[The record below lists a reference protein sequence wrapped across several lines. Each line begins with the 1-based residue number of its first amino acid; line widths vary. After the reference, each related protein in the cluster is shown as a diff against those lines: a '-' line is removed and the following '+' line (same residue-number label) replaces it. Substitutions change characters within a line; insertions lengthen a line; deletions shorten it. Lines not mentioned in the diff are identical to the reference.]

1 MFILLYAGAASTTS
15 SPWKLFC
22 QAVDY
27 KNQRLGSFFSVY
39 IATSADLKKAIFK
52 ELPRD
57 GWKQVAGFNATDLGL
72 WKLSNPISTEK
83 DAIYYQTAF
92 ASLDF
97 SNPEWDD
104 ENPDD
109 TSEVRLLNPLYEI
122 SECWGEEPPEECIHL
137 VLRVPRVDAGV

>member
-1 MFILLYAGAASTTS
+1 MEGPRPRRVYTIVCRCRVHHQLSLEAILPGS
-15 SPWKLFC
+15 
-22 QAVDY
+22 

-57 GWKQVAGFNATDLGL
+57 GWKQVTGSNATDLGL

-122 SECWGEEPPEECIHL
+122 SERWDE
-137 VLRVPRVDAGV
+137 